1 MPHEK
6 GAIMVIKIEDTRK
19 EFRTVD
25 QGEVIR
31 WGTDYYMKMREIEDY
46 EGNKINAVHLMTG
59 ETTHIND
66 GTKVMNVNA
75 SLNVERG
82 NE

>member
-1 MPHEK
+1 
-6 GAIMVIKIEDTRK
+6 MVIKIEDTRK

-31 WGTDYYMKMREIEDY
+31 WGTDYYMKMREIEDF

-59 ETTHIND
+59 ETARIND
-66 GTKVMNVNA
+66 CTKVMSVNA
-75 SLNVERG
+75 VLSVENG
-82 NE
+82 DE

>member
-1 MPHEK
+1 
-6 GAIMVIKIEDTRK
+6 MVIKIEDTRK
-19 EFRTVD
+19 EFGTVD

-31 WGTDYYMKMREIEDY
+31 WGTDYYMKVREFEDC

-59 ETTHIND
+59 EMIPIKD
-66 GTKVMNVNA
+66 GTKVMSVNA
-75 SLNVERG
+75 VLSVERG